1 MYVHELSYPITKIK
15 GIGKVTASDFT
26 ALGVE
31 KASDLITLFPRSYDD
46 RSVMRS
52 LNDISEEGGT
62 INTAVT
68 ITEHSHYF
76 DSKKNRVLKLSAKDL
91 NSGRTLYIH
100 CFGRSFME
108 NAYPVGSSW
117 FINANVT
124 RMKGSFSTS
133 SFTLGSEEVVGVGKI
148 RPVYPRSGA
157 LTQRAVR
164 KAVDSILG
172 VKYIKFD
179 DELPPSIL
187 KKHHPSLEMARKT
200 IAYSELFYLELSLLR
215 KSRKEGGKVR
225 KSTVST
231 LEKQLLAK
239 LPFKL
244 TEDQE
249 KCLDEIRCDLD
260 RGGMNRLLQG
270 DVGSGK
276 TLVAWLS
283 ALHVI
288 AKGGQTAF
296 MAPTELLARQHAEGA
311 AELLSGTGVNVA
323 FLTGDIKK
331 KERGY
336 LLDALKRGDI
346 DLVIGTHALFSKD
359 VVFRNLQYVI
369 IDEQHRF
376 GVEQRDAL
384 SGKGKKASI
393 LMMSATPIPRT
404 LALTVYGSM
413 DISTIYT
420 KPQGRKP
427 VITHIVDEKN
437 RERMYQAIG
446 VEFQRGHQAYF
457 VYPRIDD
464 EGDSDLKDVT
474 TMYSFLKT
482 KYPDVPSRL
491 IHSRLSEEEKIE
503 ILDEFRERKIMYL
516 VSTSVVEV
524 GIDIPDAT
532 CMVIEH
538 AERFGL
544 AALHQLRGRVGR
556 SSLQSYCFLVY
567 YGKLTEEAVARLKVM
582 RESNDGFQIAET
594 DLKIRGPGEFTG
606 SRQSG
611 FLRLKVASLVND
623 VELMAQ
629 AREDAAAL
637 LASDP
642 GLISEENSMLRIIAD
657 TQVAVN

>member
-1 MYVHELSYPITKIK
+1 MKITILGSGNMGGAIAGGILQSGYCQPGDMTCTARSQATLERLRSLDPGLNLTLDNAAAVKGADMIIMAVKPWKMETVIDEIK
-15 GIGKVTASDFT
+15 GVLDYGKQIIVSVAANVSI
-26 ALGVE
+26 A
-31 KASDLITLFPRSYDD
+31 DLERML
-46 RSVMRS
+46 
-52 LNDISEEGGT
+52 LKEGDN
-62 INTAVT
+62 IPLPVIFRAMPNTAVEVRSSVT
-68 ITEHSHYF
+68 FLATRNGSEEHVSAVSGLF
-76 DSKKNRVLKLSAKDL
+76 GLLGKAVLIEEKLMAAGTALASCGIAFAFRYIRAAMEGGIEMGFSAKDAQEIV
-91 NSGRTLYIH
+91 SMT
-100 CFGRSFME
+100 
-108 NAYPVGSSW
+108 
-117 FINANVT
+117 
-124 RMKGSFSTS
+124 
-133 SFTLGSEEVVGVGKI
+133 
-148 RPVYPRSGA
+148 
-157 LTQRAVR
+157 
-164 KAVDSILG
+164 
-172 VKYIKFD
+172 VK
-179 DELPPSIL
+179 
-187 KKHHPSLEMARKT
+187 
-200 IAYSELFYLELSLLR
+200 
-215 KSRKEGGKVR
+215 
-225 KSTVST
+225 
-231 LEKQLLAK
+231 
-239 LPFKL
+239 
-244 TEDQE
+244 
-249 KCLDEIRCDLD
+249 
-260 RGGMNRLLQG
+260 
-270 DVGSGK
+270 
-276 TLVAWLS
+276 
-283 ALHVI
+283 
-288 AKGGQTAF
+288 
-296 MAPTELLARQHAEGA
+296 GA
-311 AELLSGTGVNVA
+311 AELLRGTGVNVA

-420 KPQGRKP
+420 KPHGRKP

-582 RESNDGFQIAET
+582 RQSNDGFQIAET

-629 AREDAAAL
+629 AREDAAGL

-642 GLISEENSMLRIIAD
+642 GLISEENSMLRIIGD
-657 TQVAVN
+657 TQVAVS